1 MRTYF
6 YDVWLGVV
14 TILASMK
21 VTARHL
27 FLPSTTLQY
36 PFERRDL
43 PGWQGTADK
52 VFTRHQLEVD
62 IDDCIGCL
70 QCARACPVECISI
83 ETIKALPGEDL
94 GKASTGNPKRLWVA
108 RFDIDME
115 KCCYCGLCVYPC
127 PTACIHLTDRYEYSA
142 LDKTEHTFL
151 FGLMNEA
158 EAEAKRA
165 ELAVAVKK
173 EKEEKARKAAEKAKA
188 EAEESAKADTEKAG
202 SEPADGGPPA
212 EAAGGG
218 EGPDTPAP
226 DGPESR

>member
-1 MRTYF
+1 MITYF
-6 YDVWLGVV
+6 HNVWLGVV
-14 TILASMK
+14 TVLASMR

-36 PFERRDL
+36 PFEKRDL
-43 PGWQGTADK
+43 PGWQGSSDK

-70 QCARACPVECISI
+70 QCERACPVECIEI
-83 ETIKALPGEDL
+83 DTIKALPGEEL

-108 RFDIDME
+108 KFDIDME

-127 PTACIHLTDRYEYSA
+127 PTSCIHLTDRYEYSA
-142 LDKTEHTFL
+142 LDKTEHTFH
-151 FGLMNEA
+151 FGLMNAE

-165 ELAVAVKK
+165 DLAVAMAK

-188 EAEESAKADTEKAG
+188 KAKTEAEASAPD
-202 SEPADGGPPA
+202 
-212 EAAGGG
+212 AGGG
-218 EGPDTPAP
+218 ETPPSGAP
-226 DGPESR
+226 SGDAAADGKPESPRAPS